1 MKSKAAIRCSLFA
14 SARENDNREE
24 SFEKTEDMSGP
35 IFGSTSALGGSS
47 GGNRHLVEF
56 RAGRMNLVNKMVHP
70 DNRKGMV
77 YVYQADDGLIHFC
90 WKDRTTGNVE
100 DDLIVF
106 PDDCEFKKIE
116 NVKNGRV
123 FVLKFKS
130 SSRRLFFWM
139 QEPKTDK
146 DEEWCRRINEVIN
159 NPPSSNSLG
168 GSSGRGGNGSDN
180 GDLQYIMQNMSQQQ
194 LMQLFGGVGQMGGL
208 SSLLGSMS
216 SRTSATTPSSRS
228 TLSSSNAGSG
238 TAVTTPTATSNSPS
252 TPRAPRKQ
260 NSDSS
265 KSTGTAAATPVTA
278 SGTGEGTNGGN
289 GTSSTSSGTGTNRVL
304 LSDLQN
310 YLAGMKPTT
319 AGAGQRRNVDL
330 STAVNSESLSSV
342 VADQEKVDSLV
353 EHLPNIEGDENKKQQ
368 LKETLSSP
376 QFQQALSMFSNALQS
391 GQLGPV
397 VSQFQLNADA
407 VAAANSGDLEQFVKA
422 LESAHKKNADAA
434 DKSKSSSSSGSS
446 ESTETAA
453 SKEENGTTAAKAEK
467 KDDDQ
472 MTG

>member
-1 MKSKAAIRCSLFA
+1 
-14 SARENDNREE
+14 
-24 SFEKTEDMSGP
+24 MSGP
-35 IFGSTSALGGSS
+35 IFGSSSALGGSS

-70 DNRKGMV
+70 DNRKGLV

-123 FVLKFKS
+123 FLLKFKS

-146 DEEWCRRINEVIN
+146 DDEWCRRINEVIN

-168 GSSGRGGNGSDN
+168 GGSGRGGNGSDN

-260 NSDSS
+260 ASDSS
-265 KSTGTAAATPVTA
+265 KSSGTAAATPVT
-278 SGTGEGTNGGN
+278 TGAGDGGANGGSTG
-289 GTSSTSSGTGTNRVL
+289 GTSSTNSGNRVL

-310 YLAGMKPTT
+310 YLAGMSPAA
-319 AGAGQRRNVDL
+319 AGAGQQRNVDL
-330 STAVNSESLSSV
+330 STAVNSDSLSSV
-342 VADQEKVDSLV
+342 MTDQEKVDALV

-397 VSQFQLNADA
+397 VSQFQLNAEA

-422 LESAHKKNADAA
+422 LENAHKKNTDS
-434 DKSKSSSSSGSS
+434 DKSKSSAS
-446 ESTETAA
+446 ESSTETAA
-453 SKEENGTTAAKAEK
+453 AAASKDENGTSAAKTEK

>member
-1 MKSKAAIRCSLFA
+1 
-14 SARENDNREE
+14 
-24 SFEKTEDMSGP
+24 MSGP
-35 IFGSTSALGGSS
+35 IFGSSSALGDSS

-70 DNRKGMV
+70 DNRKGLV

-116 NVKNGRV
+116 NAKTGRV
-123 FVLKFKS
+123 FLLKFKS

-168 GSSGRGGNGSDN
+168 GGSGRGGSGSDN

-216 SRTSATTPSSRS
+216 SRSSSGNSSSRTSATTPSSRS

-238 TAVTTPTATSNSPS
+238 TAVTTPTAAAGSPS
-252 TPRAPRKQ
+252 TPRAPRK
-260 NSDSS
+260 NASDSS
-265 KSTGTAAATPVTA
+265 KSNAGAGTGAAVTATPIGTA
-278 SGTGEGTNGGN
+278 GTGGGEGGN
-289 GTSSTSSGTGTNRVL
+289 RVRL
-304 LSDLQN
+304 ADLQN
-310 YLAGMKPTT
+310 YLAGMSPAA
-319 AGAGQRRNVDL
+319 AGAAAGGSRRNVDL
-330 STAVNSESLSSV
+330 ATAVNSDSLSSV
-342 VADQEKVDSLV
+342 IADQEMVDALV
-353 EHLPNIEGDENKKQQ
+353 EHLPEVEGDDNKKQQ

-397 VSQFQLNADA
+397 VSQFQLNTEA

-422 LESAHKKNADAA
+422 LENAHKKTGEDKTDKKASTPTA
-434 DKSKSSSSSGSS
+434 DKPA
-446 ESTETAA
+446 EPATATST
-453 SKEENGTTAAKAEK
+453 KEENGKSTDK
-467 KDDDQ
+467 KTDDDE
-472 MTG
+472 MAG

>member
-1 MKSKAAIRCSLFA
+1 
-14 SARENDNREE
+14 
-24 SFEKTEDMSGP
+24 MSGP
-35 IFGSTSALGGSS
+35 IFGSSSALGGSS

-123 FVLKFKS
+123 YLLKFKS

-146 DEEWCRRINEVIN
+146 DDEWCRRINEVIN

-216 SRTSATTPSSRS
+216 SRTSTTTPSSRS

-260 NSDSS
+260 TSDSS
-265 KSTGTAAATPVTA
+265 KSSGTAAATPVTA
-278 SGTGEGTNGGN
+278 SATGEGTNEGN
-289 GTSSTSSGTGTNRVL
+289 GSSSTTGGSSNRVL

-310 YLAGMKPTT
+310 YLAGMNPTT

-342 VADQEKVDSLV
+342 VADQEKVDALV
-353 EHLPNIEGDENKKQQ
+353 EHLPNIEGDDNKKQQ

-397 VSQFQLNADA
+397 VSQFQLNAEA

-422 LESAHKKNADAA
+422 LENAHQKNTADA
-434 DKSKSSSSSGSS
+434 DKSKSSSSEGA
-446 ESTETAA
+446 ETATA
-453 SKEENGTTAAKAEK
+453 AANKEENGTTAAKTEK

>member
-1 MKSKAAIRCSLFA
+1 
-14 SARENDNREE
+14 
-24 SFEKTEDMSGP
+24 MSGP
-35 IFGSTSALGGSS
+35 IFGSSSALGGSS

-70 DNRKGMV
+70 DNRKGLV

-123 FVLKFKS
+123 FLLKFKS

-168 GSSGRGGNGSDN
+168 GGSGRGGSGSDN
-180 GDLQYIMQNMSQQQ
+180 GDLQYLMQNMSQQQ

-216 SRTSATTPSSRS
+216 RSSSGNSSSRTSATTPSSRN

-238 TAVTTPTATSNSPS
+238 TAVTTPTAASNAPS
-252 TPRAPRKQ
+252 TPRAPRK
-260 NSDSS
+260 NASDSS
-265 KSTGTAAATPVTA
+265 KTSGTTAASQAASTGSGSA
-278 SGTGEGTNGGN
+278 SGDGA
-289 GTSSTSSGTGTNRVL
+289 NRVRL
-304 LSDLQN
+304 ADLQN
-310 YLAGMKPTT
+310 YLAGMSPAAGAG

-330 STAVNSESLSSV
+330 STAVNSDSLSSV
-342 VADQEKVDSLV
+342 ITVPEQVEALV
-353 EHLPNIEGDENKKQQ
+353 EHLPQIEGDDNKKQQ

-397 VSQFQLNADA
+397 VSQFQLNAEA

-422 LESAHKKNADAA
+422 LENAHKPSDTEKG
-434 DKSKSSSSSGSS
+434 KSTSPAEKTS
-446 ESTETAA
+446 ET
-453 SKEENGTTAAKAEK
+453 KEENGTQAAKADK
-467 KDDDQ
+467 KEDDLLD
-472 MTG
+472 

>member
-1 MKSKAAIRCSLFA
+1 
-14 SARENDNREE
+14 
-24 SFEKTEDMSGP
+24 MSGP
-35 IFGSTSALGGSS
+35 IFGSSSALGGSS

-123 FVLKFKS
+123 FLLKFKS

-146 DEEWCRRINEVIN
+146 DDEWCRRINEVIN

-168 GSSGRGGNGSDN
+168 GGSGRGGNGSDN

-216 SRTSATTPSSRS
+216 RTSTTTPSSRTT

-260 NSDSS
+260 ASDSS
-265 KSTGTAAATPVTA
+265 KSSGTATATPVTA
-278 SGTGEGTNGGN
+278 AAGAGDGANNGG
-289 GTSSTSSGTGTNRVL
+289 SSTSTTSGSGNRVL

-310 YLAGMKPTT
+310 YLAGMSPAA

-342 VADQEKVDSLV
+342 MTDQEKVDALV

-397 VSQFQLNADA
+397 VSQFQLNAEA

-422 LESAHKKNADAA
+422 LENAHKKSTESE
-434 DKSKSSSSSGSS
+434 KSKSSSSAASS
-446 ESTETAA
+446 ESTETAPS
-453 SKEENGTTAAKAEK
+453 SKEENGTPVAKTEK

>member
-1 MKSKAAIRCSLFA
+1 
-14 SARENDNREE
+14 
-24 SFEKTEDMSGP
+24 MSGP
-35 IFGSTSALGGSS
+35 IFGSSSALGGSS

-70 DNRKGMV
+70 DNRKGLV

-106 PDDCEFKKIE
+106 PDDCEFKRIE
-116 NVKNGRV
+116 NVKTGRV
-123 FVLKFKS
+123 FLLKFKS

-159 NPPSSNSLG
+159 NPPSSNSGLG
-168 GSSGRGGNGSDN
+168 GGGSGRGGSGSDN

-216 SRTSATTPSSRS
+216 SRSSSGNSSSRTSATTPSSRS

-238 TAVTTPTATSNSPS
+238 TAVTTPTTATSAGSPS
-252 TPRAPRKQ
+252 TPRAPRK
-260 NSDSS
+260 NASDSS
-265 KSTGTAAATPVTA
+265 KSNAGGATGAAATATPI
-278 SGTGEGTNGGN
+278 GTGAGVGEAG
-289 GTSSTSSGTGTNRVL
+289 NRVRL
-304 LSDLQN
+304 ADLQN
-310 YLAGMKPTT
+310 YLAGMSP
-319 AGAGQRRNVDL
+319 AGAGAAGGQRRNIDL
-330 STAVNSESLSSV
+330 ASAVTADSLSSV
-342 VADQEKVDSLV
+342 IANQEMVDALV
-353 EHLPNIEGDENKKQQ
+353 EHLPEVEGDDNKKQQ

-397 VSQFQLNADA
+397 VSQFQLNAEA

-422 LESAHKKNADAA
+422 LENANKSSDATDKKASTPTA
-434 DKSKSSSSSGSS
+434 DKPA
-446 ESTETAA
+446 ESTTAA
-453 SKEENGTTAAKAEK
+453 SAAKEENGKSADKKA
-467 KDDDQ
+467 DDDE
-472 MTG
+472 MAG

>member
-1 MKSKAAIRCSLFA
+1 
-14 SARENDNREE
+14 
-24 SFEKTEDMSGP
+24 MSGP
-35 IFGSTSALGGSS
+35 IFGSSSALGGSS

-56 RAGRMNLVNKMVHP
+56 RAGRMNLTNKMVHP
-70 DNRKGMV
+70 DQRKGMV

-106 PDDCEFKKIE
+106 PDDCEFKKID

-123 FVLKFKS
+123 FLLKFKS

-168 GSSGRGGNGSDN
+168 GGSGRGGGSSDN

-216 SRTSATTPSSRS
+216 RSSSGNSSSRTSATTPSSRN
-228 TLSSSNAGSG
+228 TLSSSNAGTG
-238 TAVTTPTATSNSPS
+238 TAVTTPTAASNSPS
-252 TPRAPRKQ
+252 TPRAPRKHT
-260 NSDSS
+260 SDSS
-265 KSTGTAAATPVTA
+265 KTSGTATATPIGTAAATAGAGEGTA
-278 SGTGEGTNGGN
+278 SG
-289 GTSSTSSGTGTNRVL
+289 NRVR

-310 YLAGMKPTT
+310 YLAGMSPAGAATT
-319 AGAGQRRNVDL
+319 AAGGRRNVDL
-330 STAVNSESLSSV
+330 STAVNSDSLSSV
-342 VADQEKVDSLV
+342 IADQDKVEALI
-353 EHLPNIEGDENKKQQ
+353 EHLPNVEGDENKKQQ

-397 VSQFQLNADA
+397 VSQFQLNAEA
-407 VAAANSGDLEQFVKA
+407 VAAANSGDLEQFVQA
-422 LESAHKKNADAA
+422 LEGAHKKSESE
-434 DKSKSSSSSGSS
+434 KSKASSATP
-446 ESTETAA
+446 EKTEA
-453 SKEENGTTAAKAEK
+453 KEENGTSATKAAADK

>member
-1 MKSKAAIRCSLFA
+1 
-14 SARENDNREE
+14 
-24 SFEKTEDMSGP
+24 MSGP
-35 IFGSTSALGGSS
+35 IFGSSSALGGSS

-123 FVLKFKS
+123 FLLKFKS

-146 DEEWCRRINEVIN
+146 DDEWCRRINEVIN

-168 GSSGRGGNGSDN
+168 GGSGRGGNGSDN

-216 SRTSATTPSSRS
+216 SRTSTTTPSSRTT

-260 NSDSS
+260 ASDSS
-265 KSTGTAAATPVTA
+265 KSSGTATATPVTA
-278 SGTGEGTNGGN
+278 AAGAGDGANNGG
-289 GTSSTSSGTGTNRVL
+289 SSTSTTSGSGNRVL

-310 YLAGMKPTT
+310 YLAGMSPAA

-342 VADQEKVDSLV
+342 MTDQEKVDALV

-397 VSQFQLNADA
+397 VSQFQLNAEA

-422 LESAHKKNADAA
+422 LENAHKKSTESE
-434 DKSKSSSSSGSS
+434 KSKSSSSTASS
-446 ESTETAA
+446 ESTETAPS
-453 SKEENGTTAAKAEK
+453 SKEENGTPVAKTEK

>member
-1 MKSKAAIRCSLFA
+1 
-14 SARENDNREE
+14 
-24 SFEKTEDMSGP
+24 MSGP
-35 IFGSTSALGGSS
+35 IFGSSSALGGSS

-123 FVLKFKS
+123 YLLKFKS

-146 DEEWCRRINEVIN
+146 DDEWCRRINEVIN

-168 GSSGRGGNGSDN
+168 GGSGRGGNGSDN

-216 SRTSATTPSSRS
+216 SRTSTTTPSSRS

-260 NSDSS
+260 ASDSS
-265 KSTGTAAATPVTA
+265 KSSGTAAATPVTTGGA
-278 SGTGEGTNGGN
+278 GEGTNGG
-289 GTSSTSSGTGTNRVL
+289 SSTSTSTSGNRVL

-310 YLAGMKPTT
+310 YLAGMSPAA
-319 AGAGQRRNVDL
+319 AGAGAGAGRRNVDL
-330 STAVNSESLSSV
+330 STAVNTESLSSV
-342 VADQEKVDSLV
+342 MTDQEKVDALV

-397 VSQFQLNADA
+397 VSQFQLNAEA

-422 LESAHKKNADAA
+422 LEDSHKKSTAESA
-434 DKSKSSSSSGSS
+434 DKSKSSSSTES
-446 ESTETAA
+446 STEATAA
-453 SKEENGTTAAKAEK
+453 SKEENGTSAAKTDEK

>member
-1 MKSKAAIRCSLFA
+1 
-14 SARENDNREE
+14 
-24 SFEKTEDMSGP
+24 MSGP
-35 IFGSTSALGGSS
+35 IFGSSSALGGSS

-70 DNRKGMV
+70 DNRKGLV
-77 YVYQADDGLIHFC
+77 YVYQAEDGLMHFC
-90 WKDRTTGNVE
+90 WKDRTTGNIE

-123 FVLKFKS
+123 FLLKFKS

-159 NPPSSNSLG
+159 NPPSTNSLG
-168 GSSGRGGNGSDN
+168 GSGRGGGSDN
-180 GDLQYIMQNMSQQQ
+180 GDLQYLMQNMSQQQ

-228 TLSSSNAGSG
+228 TLSSSNAGNGS
-238 TAVTTPTATSNSPS
+238 TAATTPTAASNSPS
-252 TPRAPRKQ
+252 TPRAPRK
-260 NSDSS
+260 NASDSS
-265 KSTGTAAATPVTA
+265 KTTTTAAAAATPI
-278 SGTGEGTNGGN
+278 GGN
-289 GTSSTSSGTGTNRVL
+289 GSGEGIGAAAAGGNRVRL
-304 LSDLQN
+304 ADLQN
-310 YLAGMKPTT
+310 YLAGMSPAA

-330 STAVNSESLSSV
+330 STTVNSDCLASV
-342 VADQEKVDSLV
+342 MTDQEKVDALI
-353 EHLPNIEGDENKKQQ
+353 EHLPQIEGDENKKQQ
-368 LKETLSSP
+368 LKETLASP

-397 VSQFQLNADA
+397 VSQFRLSEEA

-422 LESAHKKNADAA
+422 LENAHKKATSPDAE
-434 DKSKSSSSSGSS
+434 KSK
-446 ESTETAA
+446 TTAVEKA
-453 SKEENGTTAAKAEK
+453 GDSKEENGASTTTQEADK
-467 KDDDQ
+467 KEDDE

>member
-1 MKSKAAIRCSLFA
+1 
-14 SARENDNREE
+14 
-24 SFEKTEDMSGP
+24 MSGP
-35 IFGSTSALGGSS
+35 IFGSSSALGGSS

-70 DNRKGMV
+70 DNRKGLV
-77 YVYQADDGLIHFC
+77 YVYQAEDGLIHFC

-106 PDDCEFKKIE
+106 PDDCEFKKID
-116 NVKNGRV
+116 NVKTGRV
-123 FVLKFKS
+123 FLLKFKS

-168 GSSGRGGNGSDN
+168 GGSGRGGSGSDN

-216 SRTSATTPSSRS
+216 SRSSSGNSSSRTSATTPSSRS

-238 TAVTTPTATSNSPS
+238 TAVTTPTTATAGSPS
-252 TPRAPRKQ
+252 TPRAPRK
-260 NSDSS
+260 NASESS
-265 KSTGTAAATPVTA
+265 KSSNAGAAVTATPIGA
-278 SGTGEGTNGGN
+278 GTGGGEGGN
-289 GTSSTSSGTGTNRVL
+289 RVRL
-304 LSDLQN
+304 ADLQN
-310 YLAGMKPTT
+310 YLAGMSPAAA
-319 AGAGQRRNVDL
+319 AGSGGQRRNVDL
-330 STAVNSESLSSV
+330 ASAVTSDSLSSV
-342 VADQEKVDSLV
+342 IANQEMVDALV
-353 EHLPNIEGDENKKQQ
+353 EHLPEVEGDDNKKQQ

-397 VSQFQLNADA
+397 VSQFQLNAEA

-422 LESAHKKNADAA
+422 LENAHKSDAGA
-434 DKSKSSSSSGSS
+434 DKKATTPTADKPA
-446 ESTETAA
+446 ESTTAA
-453 SKEENGTTAAKAEK
+453 QEENGKSAEK
-467 KDDDQ
+467 KTEDDE
-472 MTG
+472 MAG

>member
-1 MKSKAAIRCSLFA
+1 
-14 SARENDNREE
+14 
-24 SFEKTEDMSGP
+24 MSGP
-35 IFGSTSALGGSS
+35 IFGSSSALGGSS

-123 FVLKFKS
+123 FLLKFKS

-146 DEEWCRRINEVIN
+146 DDEWCRRINEVIN

-216 SRTSATTPSSRS
+216 RSSSGNSSSRTLATTSSRI

-260 NSDSS
+260 TSDST
-265 KSTGTAAATPVTA
+265 KSSGTSAATPVTA
-278 SGTGEGTNGGN
+278 TSTGEGTNGG
-289 GTSSTSSGTGTNRVL
+289 SSSGGSSNRVL

-310 YLAGMKPTT
+310 YLAGMNPSTT
-319 AGAGQRRNVDL
+319 GAGQRRNVDL

-342 VADQEKVDSLV
+342 VADQEKVDALV

-397 VSQFQLNADA
+397 VSQFQLNAEA

-422 LESAHKKNADAA
+422 LENAHKMNTDA
-434 DKSKSSSSSGSS
+434 DKSKPSSAEGA
-446 ESTETAA
+446 ESA
-453 SKEENGTTAAKAEK
+453 SKEENGTTAAKTEK

>member
-1 MKSKAAIRCSLFA
+1 
-14 SARENDNREE
+14 
-24 SFEKTEDMSGP
+24 MSGP
-35 IFGSTSALGGSS
+35 IFGSSSALGGSS

-70 DNRKGMV
+70 DNRKGLV

-123 FVLKFKS
+123 FLLKFKS

-146 DEEWCRRINEVIN
+146 DDEWCRRINEVIN

-216 SRTSATTPSSRS
+216 SRTSTTTTPSSRN
-228 TLSSSNAGSG
+228 TISSSNAGSG
-238 TAVTTPTATSNSPS
+238 ATVTTPTATANSPS

-260 NSDSS
+260 TSDSS
-265 KSTGTAAATPVTA
+265 KSSGTAAATPVTG

-289 GTSSTSSGTGTNRVL
+289 SGSSSSGGNSNRVL

-310 YLAGMKPTT
+310 YLAGMNPTT
-319 AGAGQRRNVDL
+319 AGGGQRRNVDL

-342 VADQEKVDSLV
+342 VADQEKVDALV

-397 VSQFQLNADA
+397 VSQFQLNAEA

-422 LESAHKKNADAA
+422 LENAHKKTGDA
-434 DKSKSSSSSGSS
+434 DKSKSSSS
-446 ESTETAA
+446 ESAESA
-453 SKEENGTTAAKAEK
+453 SKDENGTTAAKTEK
-467 KDDDQ
+467 KDDDS
-472 MTG
+472 MSG

>member
-1 MKSKAAIRCSLFA
+1 
-14 SARENDNREE
+14 
-24 SFEKTEDMSGP
+24 MSGP
-35 IFGSTSALGGSS
+35 IFGSSSALGGSS

-123 FVLKFKS
+123 FLLKFKS

-146 DEEWCRRINEVIN
+146 DDEWCRRINEVIN

-168 GSSGRGGNGSDN
+168 GGSGRGGNGSDN

-216 SRTSATTPSSRS
+216 SRTSTTTPSSRTT

-260 NSDSS
+260 ASDSS
-265 KSTGTAAATPVTA
+265 KSSGTATATPVTA
-278 SGTGEGTNGGN
+278 AAGAGDGANNGG
-289 GTSSTSSGTGTNRVL
+289 SSTSTTSGSGNRVL

-310 YLAGMKPTT
+310 YLAGMSPAA

-342 VADQEKVDSLV
+342 MADQEKVDALV

-397 VSQFQLNADA
+397 VSQFQLNAEA

-422 LESAHKKNADAA
+422 LENAHKKSTESE
-434 DKSKSSSSSGSS
+434 KSKSSSSAASS
-446 ESTETAA
+446 ESTETAPS
-453 SKEENGTTAAKAEK
+453 SKEENGTPVAKTEK

>member
-1 MKSKAAIRCSLFA
+1 
-14 SARENDNREE
+14 
-24 SFEKTEDMSGP
+24 MSGP
-35 IFGSTSALGGSS
+35 IFGSSSGMSS

-116 NVKNGRV
+116 NVKTGRV
-123 FVLKFKS
+123 FLLKFKS

-168 GSSGRGGNGSDN
+168 GGSGRGGSGSDN

-216 SRTSATTPSSRS
+216 SRSSSGNSSSRTSATTPSSRS

-238 TAVTTPTATSNSPS
+238 TAVTTPTTATSGSPS
-252 TPRAPRKQ
+252 TPRAPRK
-260 NSDSS
+260 NASDSS
-265 KSTGTAAATPVTA
+265 KSNSGAAVTATPIG
-278 SGTGEGTNGGN
+278 SG
-289 GTSSTSSGTGTNRVL
+289 GTGTGGGEGGNRVRL
-304 LSDLQN
+304 ADLQN
-310 YLAGMKPTT
+310 YLAGMSPAAGTAG
-319 AGAGQRRNVDL
+319 AGAGQRRNIDL
-330 STAVNSESLSSV
+330 STAVTSDSLSSV
-342 VADQEKVDSLV
+342 IADQEMVDALV
-353 EHLPNIEGDENKKQQ
+353 EHLPDVEGDDNKKQQ

-397 VSQFQLNADA
+397 VSQFQLNAEA

-422 LESAHKKNADAA
+422 LENAHKKSTAEA
-434 DKSKSSSSSGSS
+434 DKSSKA
-446 ESTETAA
+446 STPTADKPAEPATSTTAA
-453 SKEENGTTAAKAEK
+453 AATKEENGKSATTDAKK
-467 KDDDQ
+467 TDDDE
-472 MTG
+472 MAG